1 MGALNLCLEKK
12 NFDTCQFDDS
22 RTHAG
27 GILVSFDGKK
37 IARKLQNICRND
49 RSV

>member
-1 MGALNLCLEKK
+1 MLGKK
-12 NFDTCQFDDS
+12 SLDTCQFDDS
-22 RTHAG
+22 RTHTG

-37 IARKLQNICRND
+37 IASKLQNICRND